1 MSVDPGFILKQ
12 RLVSQKRV
20 SYIKRLIEVKE
31 DKNNLM
37 TSKFKA
43 MEYFDLIDEDTLT
56 EMIVYHPGTLE
67 KMCMLISLD
76 LQFYK
81 ENN

>member
-1 MSVDPGFILKQ
+1 
-12 RLVSQKRV
+12 
-20 SYIKRLIEVKE
+20 
-31 DKNNLM
+31 M